1 MKRYM
6 NRPRPII
13 SSWDKLPLLMTTG
26 ETSALLDIP
35 EDSVRRKCREGKL
48 PAIRIGALYQLFG
61 VSSDYL
67 LGISSSL
74 KQHM

>member
-26 ETSALLDIP
+26 EASALLDIP

-48 PAIRIGALYQLFG
+48 PAVRIGTLYRIDRDALKAMLTGG
-61 VSSDYL
+61 V
-67 LGISSSL
+67 IA
-74 KQHM
+74 

>member
-26 ETSALLDIP
+26 EASALLDIP

-48 PAIRIGALYQLFG
+48 PAVRIGAL
-61 VSSDYL
+61 
-67 LGISSSL
+67 
-74 KQHM
+74 